1 MKIVQIIAGTIKLT
15 PSKSSDLLANVVKRK
30 YDAVVRGD
38 FVSMLKKSVDQIP
51 KLADIQKDKGTGFDW
66 SNIQEHFQ
74 LDGATY
80 ASLDSRLQTI
90 SSENKPDKLGSA
102 VDKKGKTHQVLT
114 FQVAMSAG
122 ASNNYTLVYPMA
134 LVNVLSWLRSV
145 LSSELS
151 VLPYAGDDDICK
163 THMCTGADGVEQELS
178 VLMIKGDLADIH
190 SLVRFICKTFEC
202 IW

>member
-1 MKIVQIIAGTIKLT
+1 MVQFLAGTIKFSQTAAYGLHAAV
-15 PSKSSDLLANVVKRK
+15 LKRK
-30 YDAVVRGD
+30 FDAVIRGD
-38 FVSMLKKSVDQIP
+38 FVVMLKKCVEEIP
-51 KLADIQKDKGTGFDW
+51 KLAAILAEKGMEFAWDK
-66 SNIQEHFQ
+66 IQEFCGWDDTTQ
-74 LDGATY
+74 

-90 SSENKPDKLGSA
+90 SSQTKPERLGIA
-102 VDKKGKTHQVLT
+102 VDPNGKLHRVLT

-145 LSSELS
+145 VSSELS